1 MDYEVT
7 DMNIIFSEERM
18 PGQAVVEKMVS
29 AATLCVEEEGINPDN
44 VVVSVTFVDE
54 EEIHSL
60 NKQYRGVDRVTDVL
74 SFPQFD
80 DLNDLPEEG
89 DVCLGD
95 VVICP
100 EQALLQADD
109 FGHSPERELLYLLVH
124 SIFHLLGYDHME
136 ENDKSEMRVKEELI
150 MSRIGIER

>member
-1 MDYEVT
+1 
-7 DMNIIFSEERM
+7 MNIIFSEERV
-18 PGQAVVEKMVS
+18 PGQIVVDKMRE
-29 AATLCVEEEGINPDN
+29 AGELCAVEEGLNPEN

-54 EEIHSL
+54 EEIREL
-60 NKQYRGVDRVTDVL
+60 NKEYRDVDKVTDVL

-80 DLNDLPEEG
+80 DLNDVPEKGEI
-89 DVCLGD
+89 CIGD

-109 FGHSPERELLYLLVH
+109 FGHSPERELVYLFVH

-136 ENDKSEMRVKEELI
+136 ENEKEEMRSKEELI
-150 MSRIGIER
+150 MSKIGLER